1 MFKFSTLFSVKPNEN
16 LINSSEFLP
25 AANSN
30 NGLIIDVRR
39 LKDFKMGHLNKSIH
53 IDFKKKSTFKNYF
66 AKINKYQALYIYC
79 NSGSTSQS
87 ALKLLTNMG
96 FLSVYKLKGGYSNWS
111 SCV

>member
-53 IDFKKKSTFKNYF
+53 IDFKKKSTFGTWFPDCSDFRSEKSVFWFGTVFACSLGPKNHQF
-66 AKINKYQALYIYC
+66 
-79 NSGSTSQS
+79 
-87 ALKLLTNMG
+87 
-96 FLSVYKLKGGYSNWS
+96 VYHIANCL
-111 SCV
+111 

>member
-53 IDFKKKSTFKNYF
+53 IDFKKNQLLKITLPKSTKSKPFT
-66 AKINKYQALYIYC
+66 
-79 NSGSTSQS
+79 STVILVLQV
-87 ALKLLTNMG
+87 K
-96 FLSVYKLKGGYSNWS
+96 VP
-111 SCV
+111 

>member
-30 NGLIIDVRR
+30 NGLIINVRR

-53 IDFKKKSTFKNYF
+53 IDFKKK
-66 AKINKYQALYIYC
+66 IN
-79 NSGSTSQS
+79 
-87 ALKLLTNMG
+87 
-96 FLSVYKLKGGYSNWS
+96 F
-111 SCV
+111 

>member
-53 IDFKKKSTFKNYF
+53 IDFKKN
-66 AKINKYQALYIYC
+66 QL
-79 NSGSTSQS
+79 
-87 ALKLLTNMG
+87 LKLLCQNQQKASH
-96 FLSVYKLKGGYSNWS
+96 LHLL
-111 SCV
+111 